1 MAISLAISV
10 NHLNPAKSDINLRL
24 WRGTGTLGI
33 YQNISFAAQNEDLA
47 KVKKKQL
54 PVITIPFEYKFGL

>member
-33 YQNISFAAQNEDLA
+33 YRNILFAAQNEDVA
-47 KVKKKQL
+47 KFRHSKKKQL
-54 PVITIPFEYKFGL
+54 TVVTMPLEY